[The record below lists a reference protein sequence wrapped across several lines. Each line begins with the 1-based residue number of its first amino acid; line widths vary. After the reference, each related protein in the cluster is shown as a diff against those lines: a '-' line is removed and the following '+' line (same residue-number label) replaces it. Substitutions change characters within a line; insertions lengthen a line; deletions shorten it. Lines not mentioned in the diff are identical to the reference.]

1 MPIDVN
7 SDEWKNAGRN
17 DPLWVE
23 IESLLL
29 DNKEQAFSIKEIE
42 EYLFEE
48 YEHLFPDDLV
58 GDCAISG
65 AKAARQSI
73 VASILEYRFWRSE
86 VGFRYVSEGNGTEAG
101 LYFTHDGTGI
111 NPIAEVDEVTDP
123 NPDSP
128 FMTLSSRFR
137 QIEKD
142 MNEEVSDLE
151 ERIGHLEH
159 RLREEL
165 GSY

>member
-1 MPIDVN
+1 MPIDVS

-17 DPLWVE
+17 DPIWVE
-23 IESLLL
+23 INSLLS

-42 EYLFEE
+42 NYLLEE
-48 YEHLFPDDLV
+48 HKDLFPDDLA
-58 GDCAISG
+58 GDDTVDG
-65 AKAARQSI
+65 AKAARQAI
-73 VASILEYRFWRSE
+73 VANILEYRYWRSE
-86 VGFRYVSEGNGTEAG
+86 VSFRYVSAGNGTEAG
-101 LYFTHDGTGI
+101 LYFTYDGTGI
-111 NPIAEVDEVTDP
+111 NPIAEIDDVTDP

-128 FMTLSSRFR
+128 FMTLSGRFR

-142 MNEEVSDLE
+142 MNEEISDLE
-151 ERIGHLEH
+151 GRIDNLEY